1 MGRMSILV
9 EKSVNVE
16 LETGLQARPAAQFVQ
31 EANRYSAN
39 LFLEKDGKKVNAK
52 SIMGLMSLA
61 ITNGENITLIADGI
75 DEEEAIH
82 HLSSFVSNI

>member
-1 MGRMSILV
+1 MTV
-9 EKSVNVE
+9 K

-31 EANRYSAN
+31 EANRYASH

-61 ITNGENITLIADGI
+61 ITKGEEIKLIADGA
-75 DEEEAIH
+75 DEDAAISSLVAYVSKEE
-82 HLSSFVSNI
+82 

>member
-1 MGRMSILV
+1 MV
-9 EKSVNVE
+9 ERTVKVE

-39 LFLEKDGKKVNAK
+39 LFLEKEERKVNAK

-61 ITNGENITLIADGI
+61 ITTGETITLIADGS
-75 DEEEAIH
+75 DEEEAIN
-82 HLSSFVSNI
+82 HLVSFVQGD